1 MKAEPELLVGLDLGT
16 SKVAV
21 VVAERDDRTGEA
33 QIIGVGQALS
43 YGIRKGL
50 IVNLEQAVSS
60 VRNAVEDARHMV
72 GLDFYRVTV
81 AFSGTDVQSVLTR
94 GMVSLGRTPR
104 PVLESDVERAIEV
117 AQSEL
122 DVTSNHSVLHAIPVD
137 FCLDGHSGIDDPLGM
152 TGSRLELELQS
163 LIVPTSTIQNVIN
176 CVERAGLA
184 VDGLLLKPLAA
195 AMGALSTEEAH
206 SGAAVVDL
214 GGGTTGIAVYSE
226 GRPRRL
232 SVIPVGGD
240 HITNDLACVLKIP
253 TSKAEALKKEVS
265 LTEEPDA
272 MEDLLDVDVR
282 GQKVSFSVGQ
292 VAEIVGCR
300 IEEIFEI
307 LVGKELTKSG
317 LTMFPAGIVMA
328 GGVANTGGLD
338 SFVSDVLDLPVRTA
352 APLDANRMPPG
363 RDGTEFAASAGVIR
377 YVLQKEEKPYR
388 YLEPS
393 ASLLKGRP
401 DVGGHSTERKIL
413 PRLVVDKR
421 EADGAIRGLMDTIK
435 KSFRE
440 LF

>member
-1 MKAEPELLVGLDLGT
+1 MNAEPELLVGLDLGT

-33 QIIGVGQALS
+33 QIIGVGQAPS

-50 IVNLEQAVSS
+50 IVNLEQAVGS
-60 VRNAVEDARHMV
+60 VRAAVDDARHMV
-72 GLDFYRVTV
+72 GLGFRQVSV

-122 DVTSNHSVLHAIPVD
+122 DVTSNHSVLHALPVD

-152 TGSRLELELQS
+152 TGSRLEIELQS
-163 LIVPTSTIQNVIN
+163 LIVPTSTIQNVIS

-214 GGGTTGIAVYSE
+214 GGGTTSVAVYSE

-232 SVIPVGGD
+232 SLIPVGGD

-253 TSKAEALKKEVS
+253 TSKAEALKKEVA
-265 LTEEPDA
+265 LNEEPDA
-272 MEDLLDVDVR
+272 LDDLLDVDVR
-282 GQKVSFSVGQ
+282 GQRLSFSVGQ
-292 VAEIVGCR
+292 IAEIVGCR
-300 IEEIFEI
+300 IEEIFET
-307 LVGKELTKSG
+307 LVAKELTKSG
-317 LTMFPAGIVMA
+317 LNMFPAGIVLA

-338 SFVSDVLDLPVRTA
+338 AFVSDVLDLPVRTA
-352 APLDANRMPPG
+352 APLDSNRMPPG
-363 RDGTEFAASAGVIR
+363 RNGAEFAASAGVIR
-377 YVLQKEEKPYR
+377 YVLQKELKPYR

-393 ASLLKGRP
+393 SGLLQGRP
-401 DVGGHSTERKIL
+401 DPVGMPLDKNKL
-413 PRLVVDKR
+413 PRLSVNKGDAQNALKGVF
-421 EADGAIRGLMDTIK
+421 ETIK

>member
-1 MKAEPELLVGLDLGT
+1 VKAEPELLVGLDLGT

-21 VVAERDDRTGEA
+21 VVAERDERTGEA
-33 QIIGVGQALS
+33 QIIGVGQAPS
-43 YGIRKGL
+43 YGVRKGL
-50 IVNLEQAVSS
+50 IVNLEQAVNS
-60 VRNAVEDARHMV
+60 VRSAVDDARHMV
-72 GLDFYRVTV
+72 GLSFRHVTV

-104 PVLESDVERAIEV
+104 PVLEGDVERAIEV

-122 DVTSNHSVLHAIPVD
+122 DIASNHSVLHAIPVD

-176 CVERAGLA
+176 CVEKAGLI
-184 VDGLLLKPLAA
+184 VDGLVLKPLAA

-206 SGAAVVDL
+206 SGAAVVDV

-253 TSKAEALKKEVS
+253 TSKAEALKREVALDEEEGS
-265 LTEEPDA
+265 L
-272 MEDLLDVDVR
+272 EDLLDLDVR
-282 GQKVSFSVGQ
+282 GQKVSFTVGQ

-300 IEEIFEI
+300 VEEIFET
-307 LVGKELTKSG
+307 LVGKELSKSG
-317 LTMFPAGIVMA
+317 LTMFPAGIVLA
-328 GGVANTGGLD
+328 GGVAKTGGID
-338 SFVSDVLDLPVRTA
+338 AFVSDVLDLPVRTA
-352 APLDANRMPPG
+352 PPLDAGRMPPG
-363 RDGTEFAASAGVIR
+363 RNGAEFAASAGVIR
-377 YVLQKEEKPYR
+377 YVLQKELKPYR

-393 ASLLKGRP
+393 SSLLQDRP
-401 DVGGHSTERKIL
+401 DHVGPSSVKKTFTKF
-413 PRLVVDKR
+413 VADSR
-421 EADGAIRGLMDTIK
+421 EADGAIKRFTETLK